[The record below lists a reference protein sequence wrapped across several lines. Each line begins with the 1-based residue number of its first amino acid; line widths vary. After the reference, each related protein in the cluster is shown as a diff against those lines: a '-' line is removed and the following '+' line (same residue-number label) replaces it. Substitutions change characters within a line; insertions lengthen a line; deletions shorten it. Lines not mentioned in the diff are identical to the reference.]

1 MMTPSST
8 TSTRLNSW
16 KLVRNLIFILKL
28 IFKFLDSIL
37 TNVIRPW
44 YTEMITI
51 LMDGFTS
58 FIDQT
63 NLVILSTYIVLIVTI
78 LIVYFLIWKSF
89 EENLKELLKTSVDL
103 INLIPESIKYIIVQ
117 KINEEDEGKKE

>member
-1 MMTPSST
+1 
-8 TSTRLNSW
+8 
-16 KLVRNLIFILKL
+16 
-28 IFKFLDSIL
+28 
-37 TNVIRPW
+37 
-44 YTEMITI
+44 MITI

>member
-1 MMTPSST
+1 
-8 TSTRLNSW
+8 
-16 KLVRNLIFILKL
+16 
-28 IFKFLDSIL
+28 
-37 TNVIRPW
+37 
-44 YTEMITI
+44 MITI

-63 NLVILSTYIVLIVTI
+63 NLVILSTYIVLIVVI

>member
-1 MMTPSST
+1 M
-8 TSTRLNSW
+8 
-16 KLVRNLIFILKL
+16 I
-28 IFKFLDSIL
+28 SIL
-37 TNVIRPW
+37 
-44 YTEMITI
+44 MS
-51 LMDGFTS
+51 GFTA

-78 LIVYFLIWKSF
+78 LIVYFLVWKSF

>member
-1 MMTPSST
+1 MLS
-8 TSTRLNSW
+8 
-16 KLVRNLIFILKL
+16 
-28 IFKFLDSIL
+28 
-37 TNVIRPW
+37 
-44 YTEMITI
+44 I

>member
-1 MMTPSST
+1 
-8 TSTRLNSW
+8 
-16 KLVRNLIFILKL
+16 
-28 IFKFLDSIL
+28 
-37 TNVIRPW
+37 
-44 YTEMITI
+44 
-51 LMDGFTS
+51 MDGFTS

-63 NLVILSTYIVLIVTI
+63 NLVILSTFIVLIVII